1 MLNTE
6 NAVLIVVDMQGNLAH
21 SMYEKY
27 QLFENAQKL
36 IKGIQV
42 FEVPIIVAEQTP
54 EKLGPTIPE
63 IEQLLSGIQHISK
76 ASFNCFDNER
86 FLKEFKALDRKQVL
100 IMGIEAHVCVYQT
113 AMHLLN
119 MGGCEV
125 QIVADA
131 VSSRTMRNRD
141 TGLEKMRDSGASLT
155 STEMVLFELLKT
167 AENEKF
173 KDIFKI
179 VK

>member
-1 MLNTE
+1 M
-6 NAVLIVVDMQGNLAH
+6 
-21 SMYEKY
+21 
-27 QLFENAQKL
+27 
-36 IKGIQV
+36 
-42 FEVPIIVAEQTP
+42 PIIVAEQTP
-54 EKLGPTIPE
+54 DKLGPTIPE
-63 IEQLLSGIQHISK
+63 IDNLLSGIQYISK
-76 ASFNCFDNER
+76 ATFNCFGNER
-86 FLKEFKALDRKQVL
+86 FLREFKALNRRQVL

-119 MGGCEV
+119 MDGYEV

-131 VSSRTMRNRD
+131 VSSRTIRNRD
-141 TGLEKMRDSGASLT
+141 IGLAKLKDSGASLT